1 MPESS
6 TRRDRDAGAARAAPL
21 RVSAAEVH
29 RLVFDQSGT
38 VERPSLPLLWRELM
52 HFILDPP
59 PAPPTPAA
67 PRGDGHPVLVFP
79 PFLCGD
85 GSTRLLRR
93 YLEDCGYATYGWEL
107 GRNLGPSDAVL
118 EGTARLVAETSARH
132 GRRISVI
139 GVSLGGIFARE
150 AAKRHAA
157 CVRQVITLCS
167 PFRLP
172 TASTVAPLFRLCTAR
187 YSLAASLTQRQEF
200 AHLLPALAE
209 PPPVPTAAIYT
220 RRDGIVAWR
229 SCLNPEAPE
238 VENLEVSGAHVTI
251 ARNPQALAILA
262 ERLARPETP
271 AQPPADALE
280 VAGKT

>member
-1 MPESS
+1 MPESP
-6 TRRDRDAGAARAAPL
+6 TRLERDAGAARAAPR

-29 RLVFDQSGT
+29 RLVFDRSGAM
-38 VERPSLPLLWRELM
+38 ERPSLRLLWRELM

-59 PAPPTPAA
+59 PAPPTAAA

-93 YLEDCGYATYGWEL
+93 YLDACGYSTHGWGL

-118 EGTARLVAETSARH
+118 EGTARLIAETSVRH
-132 GRRISVI
+132 GRRVSVI

-172 TASTVAPLFRLCTAR
+172 TASTVATLFRLCTAR
-187 YSLAASLTQRQEF
+187 YSDEF

-229 SCLNPEAPE
+229 SCLNSEAPE

-262 ERLARPETP
+262 EWLARPETP
-271 AQPPADALE
+271 SQPPADALE
-280 VAGKT
+280 VGAKT

>member
-1 MPESS
+1 MPDFSARPDCE
-6 TRRDRDAGAARAAPL
+6 AGAAHAAAP
-21 RVSAAEVH
+21 RVSVAEVH
-29 RLVFDQSGT
+29 SLVFDRSGA
-38 VERPSLPLLWRELM
+38 VARPSLGLVWRELM
-52 HFILDPP
+52 HFLLDPP
-59 PAPPTPAA
+59 PPPAPAT

-85 GSTRLLRR
+85 GATRLLRH
-93 YLEDCGYATYGWEL
+93 YLDACGYLTHGWGL
-107 GRNLGPSDAVL
+107 GRNFGPSDAVL
-118 EGTARLVAETSARH
+118 AGTARLVAETSARH
-132 GRRISVI
+132 GRRVSVI

-172 TASTVAPLFRLCTAR
+172 TASTVAPIFRLCAAR
-187 YSLAASLTQRQEF
+187 HGDAF

-229 SCLNPEAPE
+229 SCLNPEVPE

-251 ARNPQALAILA
+251 ARNPQALAFLA

-271 AQPPADALE
+271 AQPPADAL
-280 VAGKT
+280 AMAAKT